1 MHLHRFIHRSGCMAG
16 YGKYMYIY
24 NTVTAGED
32 GLTTNSHNRESCT
45 ANDIMTVS
53 PYPYTPPVN
62 PVPATDGLL
71 GGDHSDWPCPEQ
83 LLISDNTYSF
93 KLSQCKWSN
102 NTCIYMYKIVGIIGK
117 KCFD

>member
-83 LLISDNTYSF
+83 LLISDEGQQHIQF
-93 KLSQCKWSN
+93 QVL
-102 NTCIYMYKIVGIIGK
+102 YMYKIVGIIGK